1 MRKSAILAILLLT
14 IAASATLFAPP
25 GMKIPLVYAAATPT
39 MEVWSPVYGNNLTSL
54 SNLLPGSEFDVK
66 VNVTNVGQISG
77 YDVSLS
83 YNITSLLP
91 NVLQVMKTG
100 SETSGSLFDPNSSP
114 TGCQTQ
120 VPIQDIDL
128 PPGRIRLAGYFN
140 GGCSVDGTNGVLFT
154 LHFKVVGIG
163 ATSIDIIAASH
174 GSKNLISFVVTP
186 PPCLPSCPNVAGIHF
201 SGAYFRNK
209 SGLPPSAKF
218 TYIPVTP
225 AVGNNVAFNATDSY
239 DPDNPSGPSKGIL
252 KFSWDFDDASG
263 GGATD
268 QSILSHQFRFTPT
281 VFGIGYFNV
290 KLVVID
296 SDNNLPNRQVSVVYV
311 DPGKIHDL
319 AVSLTIDKPQPRV
332 GDKVGVK
339 VTVTNRGN
347 QDDRGGL
354 NVTYDNQG
362 PQLLSQTLRNDEK
375 NFSIPLTNPTQVF
388 SYTLDTTGLSARVY
402 AITASVKLLGNA
414 TDANPLDNTNTVS
427 FTLQPGTTG
436 FSFSLP
442 LLAGLGVV
450 VLAAVFGVV
459 QLMKRRRKDTDVLPE

>member
-14 IAASATLFAPP
+14 ITASATLFAPP
-25 GMKIPLVYAAATPT
+25 GMKIPLVYAAGTPT

-54 SNLLPGSEFDVK
+54 SNLLPGSEFDLK
-66 VNVTNVGQISG
+66 VNVTNAGQISG

-91 NVLQVMKTG
+91 NVLQAVTTG
-100 SETSGSLFDPNSSP
+100 SEISGSLFDPGGNVP
-114 TGCQTQ
+114 PGCQIQ
-120 VPIQDIDL
+120 VPVRDIDL
-128 PPGRIRLAGYFN
+128 PPGRIRFAGYFN
-140 GGCSVDGTNGVLFT
+140 GPCSADGTNGTLFT
-154 LHFKVVGIG
+154 LHFKVVRTG

-174 GSKNLISFVVTP
+174 GSKSLVSYVVRS
-186 PPCLPSCPNVAGIHF
+186 PPCPCAIVPGIRF

-209 SGLPPSAKF
+209 PGLPPIAKF

-268 QSILSHQFRFTPT
+268 QSVLSHQFRFTPT

-311 DPGKIHDL
+311 DPGKVHDL
-319 AVSLTIDKPQPRV
+319 AISLTIDKPQPRV

-375 NFSIPLTNPTQVF
+375 NFSIALTNPTQVF
-388 SYTLDTTGLSARVY
+388 SYTMDTSGLSARVY

-436 FSFSLP
+436 LSFSLP
-442 LLAGLGVV
+442 LLAGVGVV

>member
-1 MRKSAILAILLLT
+1 
-14 IAASATLFAPP
+14 
-25 GMKIPLVYAAATPT
+25 MKIPLAHAAGTPT
-39 MEVWSPVYGNNLTSL
+39 LGVWSPQYGNNLTSL
-54 SNLLPGSEFDVK
+54 NNLSPPAEFDVK
-66 VNVTNVGQISG
+66 VNVTNAGPISG

-91 NVLQVMKTG
+91 NVLQAVKTG
-100 SETSGSLFDPNSSP
+100 SETTAGLFDPNNVP
-114 TGCQTQ
+114 AGCNLQQ
-120 VPIQDIDL
+120 QSAEVDL
-128 PPGRIRLAGYFN
+128 PPGRIRFAAFYL
-140 GGCSVDGTNGVLFT
+140 GGCSADGTERTLFT
-154 LHFKVVGIG
+154 LHFKVVGVG

-174 GSKNLISFVVTP
+174 GSRTLISYVVSS
-186 PPCLPSCPNVAGIHF
+186 PPCPCNPVTGVQF

-209 SGLPPSAKF
+209 PGLPPIAKF

-239 DPDNPSGPSKGIL
+239 DPDNPSGSSKGIL

-268 QSILSHQFRFTPT
+268 QSVLSHQFRFTPT

-388 SYTLDTTGLSARVY
+388 SYTLDTSGLSARVY
-402 AITASVKLLGNA
+402 AISASVKLLGNA

-436 FSFSLP
+436 FSVSLP